1 MRITGLYAALLALW
15 VVGLLLR
22 VSLLRNRH
30 KIGLGDGGV
39 PAMARAVRAHANAI
53 ETIPLALVLLLI
65 LELDQTQPWLLHAF
79 GIVLVVGRVLHGL
92 GLSGASGY
100 SFGRSV
106 GIALT
111 LLSIIGMAVL
121 LLWQFLLLHLLVG

>member
-1 MRITGLYAALLALW
+1 MGLIA
-15 VVGLLLR
+15 R

-30 KIGLGDGGV
+30 KIGLGDGGL
-39 PAMARAVRAHANAI
+39 PAMVRAVRAHANAI
-53 ETIPLALVLLLI
+53 ETIPLALVLLLV

-79 GIVLVVGRVLHGL
+79 GIMLLVGRVLHGL

-106 GIALT
+106 GMALT
-111 LLSIIGMAVL
+111 VLSIVGMAVL
-121 LLWQFLLLHLLVG
+121 LLWQFVLLRVLVG

>member
-1 MRITGLYAALLALW
+1 MRITGVYAALLALW
-15 VVGLLLR
+15 VMGLIAR
-22 VSLLRNRH
+22 VSFLRNRH
-30 KIGLGDGGV
+30 KIGLGDGGL

-53 ETIPLALVLLLI
+53 ETIPLALI
-65 LELDQTQPWLLHAF
+65 LLHAF

-106 GIALT
+106 GMALT
-111 LLSIIGMAVL
+111 VLSIVGMAVL